1 MPYAIDQVGRSAVIP
16 PVQSFILAVQFLTRI
31 PTPQIHDFQ
40 PSSLGR
46 SSGYFPLVGLVIG
59 GILAATLY
67 AGSLVDPWIGA
78 VLTLSVWVM
87 ITGALHLDGLSDL
100 ADALGASHANPDR
113 FHDVLKDPHIGTFG
127 VAALVSQM
135 LLKLVLLAL
144 IARSG
149 QIWLIVLICAWARL
163 GPLFWAHY
171 LPVLKPSNSASE
183 GSGERFSWEISAAT
197 PWLWSCVLLLGVLM
211 SPAFVFGPFALGIWA
226 LYLHWRLGGQTGDAL
241 GAGIE
246 VTETLLL
253 LACVVF
259 L

>member
-1 MPYAIDQVGRSAVIP
+1 MTQ
-16 PVQSFILAVQFLTRI
+16 PVQSFVLAVQFLTRI

-46 SSGYFPLVGLVIG
+46 SSSYFPLVGLLIG
-59 GILAATLY
+59 GIVAATLY
-67 AGSLVDPWIGA
+67 AGNHIDPWVGA
-78 VLTLSVWVM
+78 VLALSVWAM

-127 VAALVSQM
+127 VVALISQM
-135 LLKLVLLAL
+135 LLKLVLLML

-149 QIWLIVLICAWARL
+149 QIWLIIPICAWARL

-171 LPVLKPSNSASE
+171 LPVLKPSNSVSE
-183 GSGERFSWEISAAT
+183 GSGERFSWEISVAT
-197 PWLWSCVLLLGVLM
+197 PWIWSCVLLLGVLM
-211 SPAFVFGPFALGIWA
+211 SPAFVFGPIALSIWA
-226 LYLHWRLGGQTGDAL
+226 IYLHWRLSGQTGDAL

-253 LACVVF
+253 LMCVVF